1 LGYNKAKEVTSLEN
15 HIGKRILN
23 LLEEKNITQRD
34 LAKMLG
40 ITEVSVSRYIKGKH
54 IPHSDILS
62 KLAETLGTTTDYLL
76 GNEVV
81 DRTDGDLPP
90 IKKLVHSFE
99 NLSEE
104 EQREAAKEILNRVL
118 GDKKK

>member
-1 LGYNKAKEVTSLEN
+1 MTSLEN

-34 LAKMLG
+34 FAKMLG
-40 ITEVSVSRYIKGKH
+40 ITEVSVSRYINGKH

-62 KLAETLGTTTDYLL
+62 KIAETLGTTTDYLL

-81 DRTDGDLPP
+81 DRTDVDLPP

-104 EQREAAKEILNRVL
+104 EQHEAAREILNRVL
-118 GDKKK
+118 GDKKKRKK